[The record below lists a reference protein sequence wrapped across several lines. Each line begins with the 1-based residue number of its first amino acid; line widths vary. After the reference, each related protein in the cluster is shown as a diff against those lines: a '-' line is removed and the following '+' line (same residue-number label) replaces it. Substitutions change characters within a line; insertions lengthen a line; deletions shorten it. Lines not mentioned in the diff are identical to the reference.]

1 MGDLTNS
8 VTLSGTKQKSD
19 LSRDHATNYSS
30 SDAGL
35 NEYTGSWDTSAV
47 VHLLKRTMFG
57 ASKSDVDYFKNK
69 TMQEA
74 VDELL
79 QPLPLPSPPLKD
91 YDTVDGASPA
101 DSNIAPGTTWV
112 YDLNMDIPLQYP
124 RRQSFQRWWVGLIIN
139 QERNIR
145 EKMNLFWHNHFATNN
160 NEVGIPGFVYKHHT
174 MLRKNCLGN
183 FKSLIKPVT
192 TDPAMLIYLNG
203 YLNVGHSPD
212 ENYARELQELF
223 TIGKESSPNYDEEDV
238 RQAAR
243 VLTGWQWDKTTNS
256 SHFNRW
262 LHDPGDKQFSSFYN
276 NTKITG
282 EISNGEKELDDLIE
296 MIFSKQKEVARFITG
311 KIYRYFC
318 YYHIDESTQNNII
331 EPLAD
336 IFINNNWEIRPVLS
350 ALFKSDHFYSIK
362 KRGNQVKSPVELV
375 AGMCREFNIKFPDT
389 YAFKDAYNMWEH
401 IFLAARSMGQE
412 LGAQPNVAG
421 WPAYYQ
427 TPGYNRLWINSDT
440 ITKRTIFIDQI
451 SLHGYTMN
459 NATILIDPVAF
470 AKTLPNPGDPDQ
482 LINDSL
488 DILFQVPLA
497 DVSKQSIKKEVLLG
511 GQENNEYWTRAWIVY
526 LSITEDPPVNNPAYQ
541 TVYIRLR
548 SLYSYFMNLPEYQ
561 LQ

>member
-8 VTLSGTKQKSD
+8 VTLSGTKQKNVISFD
-19 LSRDHATNYSS
+19 RATNYPP

-35 NEYTGSWDTSAV
+35 TEYTGSWDTAAV

-57 ASKSDVDYFKNK
+57 AAKFDVDYFKNK
-69 TMQEA
+69 TMVEA

-79 QPLPLPSPPLKD
+79 QPLPLPLPPVKD
-91 YDTVDGASPA
+91 YDSINGASPA
-101 DSNIAPGTTWV
+101 DGNISLGSTWV
-112 YDLNMDIPLQYP
+112 DDLNQDQHLQYP

-139 QERNIR
+139 QQRNVR
-145 EKMNLFWHNHFATNN
+145 EKMNLFWHNHFATNS
-160 NEVGIPGFVYKHHT
+160 NEVGISNFVYKHHT
-174 MLRKNCLGN
+174 LLRENCLGN

-192 TDPAMLIYLNG
+192 LDPAMLIYLNG

-223 TIGKESSPNYDEEDV
+223 TVGKENAPNYTEEDV
-238 RQAAR
+238 REVAR
-243 VLTGWQWDKTTNS
+243 VLTGWQWDWSTNTS
-256 SHFNRW
+256 TFNRW
-262 LHDPGDKQFSSFYN
+262 LHDNGDKQFSSFYN
-276 NTKITG
+276 NTIITG
-282 EISNGEKELDDLIE
+282 ETIDGEKELDNLIE
-296 MIFSKQKEVARFITG
+296 MIFSKQTEVARFITG

-318 YYHIDESTQNNII
+318 YYVIDESTQTNII

-336 IFINNNWEIRPVLS
+336 IFISSNWEIRPVLS
-350 ALFKSDHFYSIK
+350 ALFKSDHFYSIE
-362 KRGNQVKSPVELV
+362 KRGNQVKSPVEMV
-375 AGMCREFNIKFPDT
+375 AGMCREFNISFPDAT
-389 YAFKDAYNMWEH
+389 AFRDAYNMWEH

-427 TPGYNRLWINSDT
+427 KPGYNRLWINSDT
-440 ITKRTIFIDQI
+440 ITKRTIFIDQM
-451 SLHGYTMN
+451 SLHGYTIN
-459 NATILIDPVAF
+459 NATIQIDPIAF

-488 DILFQVPLA
+488 DILFQMPVA

-511 GQENNEYWTRAWIVY
+511 GQENNEYWTRAWIAY
-526 LSITEDPPVNNPAYQ
+526 LSITEAPPVNNPAYQ

-548 SLYSYFMNLPEYQ
+548 SLYAYFMNLPEYQ

>member
-1 MGDLTNS
+1 MGDLTNH
-8 VTLSGTKQKSD
+8 VTLSGSKHKSITSHD
-19 LSRDHATNYSS
+19 LATSYSP

-35 NEYTGSWDTSAV
+35 TEYTGSWDTAAV
-47 VHLLKRTMFG
+47 THLLKRTMFG
-57 ASKSDVDYFKNK
+57 ASKADVEYFKNK

-101 DSNIAPGTTWV
+101 DGNIAPGTTWV

-124 RRQSFQRWWVGLIIN
+124 RRQSFQRWWVGLIVN

-174 MLRKNCLGN
+174 MLRENCLGN

-192 TDPAMLIYLNG
+192 IDPAMLIYLNG

-223 TIGKESSPNYDEEDV
+223 TIGKENSPNYDEEDV

-256 SHFNRW
+256 SHFNQW
-262 LHDPGDKQFSSFYN
+262 LHDSGDKQFSSFYN
-276 NTKITG
+276 NTIITG

-296 MIFSKQKEVARFITG
+296 MIFSKQTEIARFIAG

-318 YYHIDESTQNNII
+318 YYRIDDSTRINVI
-331 EPLAD
+331 EPLAN
-336 IFINNNWEIRPVLS
+336 IFISNNWEIRPVLS
-350 ALFKSDHFYSIK
+350 ALLKSDHFHSLE

-375 AGMCREFNIKFPDT
+375 AGMCREFNVQFPDIS
-389 YAFKDAYNMWEH
+389 AFRDMYNMWEH
-401 IFLAARSMGQE
+401 LFLATRSMGQE
-412 LGAQPNVAG
+412 LGAQPNIAG

-427 TPGYNRLWINSDT
+427 APGYNRLWINSDT
-440 ITKRTIFIDQI
+440 ITKRTIFIDQMI
-451 SLHGYTMN
+451 LHGYTMN
-459 NATILIDPVAF
+459 HATIMIDPVAF

-488 DILFQVPLA
+488 KVLFQVPVG
-497 DVSKQSIKKEVLLG
+497 DVSKQSIKREVLLG
-511 GQENNEYWTRAWIVY
+511 GQENNEYWTKAWIAY
-526 LSITEDPPVNNPAYQ
+526 LSITDDPPVNNPAYQ